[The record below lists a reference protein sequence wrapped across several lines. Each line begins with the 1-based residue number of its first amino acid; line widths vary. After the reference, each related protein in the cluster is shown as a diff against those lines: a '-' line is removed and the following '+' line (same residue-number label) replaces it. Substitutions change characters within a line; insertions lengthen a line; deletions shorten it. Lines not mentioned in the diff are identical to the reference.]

1 MAAKK
6 KHVKSRTKPLR
17 GNDVPAPKTPP
28 ASISKPYTIAEATE
42 DGHRTGYA
50 IGCEG
55 GVKHGHT
62 YGAWYGAFMTV
73 STALVVYGLYKAC
86 LWLSV
91 ILT

>member
-50 IGCEG
+50 IGCEDG
-55 GVKHGHT
+55 YDKGQESGT
-62 YGAWYGAFMTV
+62 LIGAIFGAVAAFIA
-73 STALVVYGLYKAC
+73 ALIFAALKFQ
-86 LWLSV
+86 
-91 ILT
+91 